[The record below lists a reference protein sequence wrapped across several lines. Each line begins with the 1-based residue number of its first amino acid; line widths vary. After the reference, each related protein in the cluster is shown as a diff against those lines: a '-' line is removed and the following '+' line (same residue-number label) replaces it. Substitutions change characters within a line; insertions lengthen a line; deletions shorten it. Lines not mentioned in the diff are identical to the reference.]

1 LSGRLRVLPLGGVNE
16 IGKNMTVVE
25 YDGRLV
31 VVDCGVRFPTSDMMG
46 VDLVLPDFSYLR
58 ARVDAIDAIV
68 ITHGHEDHLGALPWV
83 LRELGGDHVPV
94 VHGSQLTM
102 AMARSKLEEH
112 SLRDVPV
119 RPLLPGEQVPAG
131 PFTLELVHLTH
142 SIPDAVGVALTCELG
157 TVLLTGDYKF
167 DPTPVSGAPADEARL
182 ARLGEEGLL
191 LLCGDSTN
199 ADRPGTS
206 PSESIVGPNLRALF
220 EGCDGRI
227 VVTSFAS
234 NIHRVQQVIDAAA
247 AVNRKVALIG
257 RSMRKNVNIGRG
269 LGHLKVPEGILIQA
283 RETEQFADERV
294 VIISTGSQGE
304 PLSALRRMAF
314 SDHPQVELRKGDT
327 IVFSATPIPGNERAV
342 NDVVDRLYRLG
353 CEVVTPR
360 EAAIHA
366 SGHGYADEI
375 KRMLELTRPRYVMPV
390 HGDYRRLQ
398 LHARLAEEAGVPG
411 DRIFQTDNGVPL
423 EIDADGAR
431 LGNRE
436 HSGVVYVDGLGIGD
450 VADVALRDRRTLSAD
465 GILIVVAT
473 VSESDGSSL
482 AAPEIVAR
490 GVPFLGDEDPLL
502 DELREAVEDVL
513 DRGALQRV
521 TEVSTLETMIHDAL
535 GAFVYDRMRRRPMV
549 LPVIVEV

>member
-1 LSGRLRVLPLGGVNE
+1 MSGRLRVLPLGGVNE

-31 VVDCGVRFPTSDMMG
+31 VVDCGVRFPTTEMMG
-46 VDLVLPDFSYLR
+46 VDLVLPDFSYVRER
-58 ARVDAIDAIV
+58 AGAVEAIV
-68 ITHGHEDHLGALPWV
+68 ITHGHEDHVGGLPWV
-83 LRELGGDHVPV
+83 LRELGDDNVPV

-119 RPLLPGEQVPAG
+119 RPLLPCQSVTAG
-131 PFTLELVHLTH
+131 PFTLELIHLTH
-142 SIPDAVGVALTCELG
+142 SIPDSVGVALTCALG
-157 TVLLTGDYKF
+157 TVLFTGDYKF
-167 DPTPVSGAPADEARL
+167 DATPVSGAPADERRL
-182 ARLGEEGLL
+182 AELGEEGLL

-220 EGCDGRI
+220 EASPGRI

-234 NIHRVQQVIDAAA
+234 NVHRVQQVIDAAA

-257 RSMRKNVNIGRG
+257 RSMRKNVNIGRS
-269 LGHLKVPEGILIQA
+269 LGHLDLPEGILIQA
-283 RETEQFADERV
+283 RETDQFADDRV

-314 SDHPQVELRKGDT
+314 SDHPQVELRSGDT
-327 IVFSATPIPGNERAV
+327 VVFSATAIPGNERAV
-342 NDVVDRLYRLG
+342 NDVIDRLYRLG
-353 CEVVTPR
+353 CEVVTP
-360 EAAIHA
+360 ADAPIHA
-366 SGHGYADEI
+366 SGHGYAEEI

-390 HGDYRRLQ
+390 HGDFRRLQ
-398 LHARLAEEAGVPG
+398 LHARLAEELGIASE
-411 DRIFQTDNGVPL
+411 RIFRTDNGVPL
-423 EIDADGAR
+423 EIDAAGAR
-431 LGNRE
+431 LGDRE
-436 HSGVVYVDGLGIGD
+436 HSGVIYVDGLGIGD

-482 AAPEIVAR
+482 AAPEVVAR
-490 GVPFLGDEDPLL
+490 GVPFLGDEDPLI

-521 TEVSTLETMIHDAL
+521 TEVSALETMIHDAL